1 MAAET
6 KPLSP
11 PSNAAAWPGGSGRW
25 RRYGRRL
32 AGVACLLCCSFAVLE
47 ALLPGRHFDA
57 VAVAFLYFY
66 IVLDPGNVRRS
77 QALIALALAAI
88 GLIAAAA
95 HGLLLDIVWQGSRS
109 TLVFMLLFA
118 SVTLLQYPA
127 THSPAMTVVRRLIGG
142 LSPGR
147 RYLWLT
153 LASHFLSA
161 VTNFAGFSL
170 LSSFIV
176 GNRDP
181 KINLRL
187 SLALTR
193 GFTIASTWSPFFLG
207 MAVVVSVMPHLRWID
222 IAVPGLLLGV
232 VLTLLGFA
240 MDRPENRRASMPAE
254 ADEPA
259 LPPLPR
265 AEGRAGLMRIVA
277 LSVGLVVAVAVF
289 NAVTGVQMSATIAIV
304 VAVFSLVWLV
314 ALRRRG
320 VRGEDGAP
328 LAPRAYG
335 TSLIDSVSTLR
346 GIAVLFIG
354 ANMFGQ
360 GIASVLDGH
369 MLVDAAGAIG
379 ITGVLWIPFLL
390 VVIAIG
396 SSLGLHTVILIVVFG
411 HTLPIGAL
419 GISEQTLA
427 LVFLTSWGIGGVLS
441 PLSNI
446 TLYVAQILGM
456 SSWTYSWRDNGPYC
470 IASIVVASI
479 VIIAFQML
487 TGGA

>member
-1 MAAET
+1 MAAES
-6 KPLSP
+6 KPLTSTA
-11 PSNAAAWPGGSGRW
+11 AAAWSGGAGRW
-25 RRYGRRL
+25 RRYGRSL
-32 AGVACLLCCSFAVLE
+32 AALACLLCCSFAVLQ

-57 VAVAFLYFY
+57 VAVVFLYLY
-66 IVLDPGNVRRS
+66 IVLDPRNVRRS
-77 QALIALALAAI
+77 QALIALSLAVI
-88 GLIAAAA
+88 GLGVASSR
-95 HGLLLDIVWQGSRS
+95 GLLLDIMWQGSRS

-127 THSPAMTVVRRLIGG
+127 VHSPAMTVVRRVIGG

-181 KINLRL
+181 DVNRRL

-240 MDRPENRRASMPAE
+240 MDRIETRHGLAPIE
-254 ADEPA
+254 ADTPSA
-259 LPPLPR
+259 PPLPK
-265 AEGRAGLMRIVA
+265 AERRAGLLRIVA
-277 LSVGLVVAVAVF
+277 LSVGLVVAVAAF

-304 VAVFSLVWLV
+304 VAVFSLVWLA
-314 ALRRRG
+314 ALRRRD

-328 LAPRAYG
+328 LGRRAYG
-335 TSLIDSVSTLR
+335 ASLADSVSTLR

-360 GIASVLDGH
+360 GIASALDGH
-369 MLVDAAGAIG
+369 MLVDAAAAIG
-379 ITGVLWIPFLL
+379 ISGVLWVPFLL

-446 TLYVAQILGM
+446 TLYVAQILGI
-456 SSWTYSWRDNGPYC
+456 SSWTYAWRDNGPFC
-470 IASIVVASI
+470 AASIVVASI
-479 VIIAFQML
+479 VIIAFQLL
-487 TGGA
+487 TGGV

>member
-1 MAAET
+1 MAQTTEAA
-6 KPLSP
+6 SP
-11 PSNAAAWPGGSGRW
+11 AAAGAVAPW
-25 RRYGRRL
+25 RRHGRRL
-32 AGVACLLCCSFAVLE
+32 AALSCLLCCVCAVLQ
-47 ALLPGRHFDA
+47 ALLPGRHFNAAA
-57 VAVAFLYFY
+57 VVFLYLY
-66 IVLDPGNVRRS
+66 IVCDPGNVRRS

-88 GLIAAAA
+88 GLGVAAIRGVAA
-95 HGLLLDIVWQGSRS
+95 DILWQGSRS

-127 THSPAMTVVRRLIGG
+127 THSPAMAVVRRLIGG

-170 LSSFIV
+170 LSSFMV

-181 KINLRL
+181 DVNRRL

-193 GFTIASTWSPFFLG
+193 GFTIASCWSPFYLG

-222 IAVPGLLLGV
+222 IAAPGLLLGV
-232 VLTLLGFA
+232 ALTLLGFA
-240 MDRPENRRASMPAE
+240 MDRLETRRASAMVE
-254 ADEPA
+254 LDEPTS
-259 LPPLPR
+259 PPVPA
-265 AEGRAGLMRIVA
+265 AERRAGLFRIVA
-277 LSVGLVVAVAVF
+277 LSVGLVVAVAAF
-289 NAVTGVQMSATIAIV
+289 NAITGVQMAATIAIV
-304 VAVFSLVWLV
+304 VAIFSLVWLV
-314 ALRRRG
+314 ALRLRG
-320 VRGEDGAP
+320 VTGADGK
-328 LAPRAYG
+328 LLGPRQYG
-335 TSLIDSVSTLR
+335 ATLSENVAALR

-360 GIASVLDGH
+360 GIASALDGH

-379 ITGVLWIPFLL
+379 ISGVLWVPFLL
-390 VVIAIG
+390 CVIAAG
-396 SSLGLHTVILIVVFG
+396 SALGLHSVILIVVFG
-411 HTLPIGAL
+411 HTLPIAAL
-419 GISEQTLA
+419 GISESTLA

-446 TLYVAQILGM
+446 TLYVAQLLGI
-456 SSWTYSWRDNGPYC
+456 SSWTFAWRDNGPFC
-470 IASIVVASI
+470 VASIVVASA
-479 VIIAFQML
+479 IIMSFQWL